1 MILTICSIISLIWF
15 IGSAGLNGKFGN
27 NFRRRLEFL
36 KFDDNESQRLLRIID
51 RYNSGEMTV
60 QFSRYGDNLLF
71 TKMVSSNLPEV
82 LFAESRIYVSIQD
95 PECYVY
101 GWTSDEPKGKHLLM
115 SSSTGCR
122 GVINNEAFNALQT
135 LVNVLREEPISKKRP
150 SRLHKRKNEE
160 VHLS

>member
-1 MILTICSIISLIWF
+1 MLLIICSIISLIWF

-27 NFRRRLEFL
+27 NFKRRLEFL
-36 KFDDNESQRLLRIID
+36 TFDNAESQRLLRIID

-71 TKMVSSNLPEV
+71 TKMVSANLPGV
-82 LFAESRIYVSIQD
+82 SFAESRIYVSIED
-95 PECYVY
+95 PECSVY
-101 GWTSDEPKGKHLLM
+101 GWTSDEPKGKYLLM
-115 SSSTGCR
+115 RSSTGHR

-135 LVNVLREEPISKKRP
+135 LVNILREEPISKKRP
-150 SRLHKRKNEE
+150 SWFHKRKNEE